1 MRLVLVSG
9 PAVEPLTA
17 AEAKER
23 LNIGSEVSDAVMDAY
38 IMAARQRIDGADG
51 YLGRALITQTWQGRD
66 DTFPS
71 EDNGRIYIPL
81 PPLQT
86 VTVSYLDSAGSPVT
100 LVDGVDYRVVQA
112 QRPYILPLTG
122 WPSVTGI
129 DGVTI
134 EFVVGYGDAGSD
146 VPEPIRTA
154 IALGAGNLHSMTAG
168 NLGVVEEVEEGIGS
182 TRYAVDKTKVVE
194 ALDSTVQ
201 SLLSTYRVVWV

>member
-17 AEAKER
+17 AEARER

-66 DTFPS
+66 DRFPTD
-71 EDNGRIYIPL
+71 DNGRIYVPL

-100 LVDGVDYRVVQA
+100 LVDGVNYRVVQA
-112 QRPYILPLTG
+112 QRPYILPLTS

-129 DGVTI
+129 NGVTI
-134 EFVVGYGDAGSD
+134 EFVVGYGDAGTD

-154 IALGAGNLHSMTAG
+154 IALGAGHLRTMSMRNLTVT
-168 NLGVVEEVEEGIGS
+168 LEQEEGIGQ
-182 TRYAVDKTKVVE
+182 TRYGVTAEIFTV
-194 ALDSTVQ
+194 LDSTVQ
-201 SLLSTYRVVWV
+201 SLLSTYRVIWV

>member
-51 YLGRALITQTWQGRD
+51 YLGRALITQTWQGKD
-66 DTFPS
+66 DIFPID
-71 EDNGRIYIPL
+71 DNGRIYIPL

-86 VTVSYLDSAGSPVT
+86 VTISYLDSAGSPVT
-100 LVDGVDYRVVQA
+100 LVDGVDYRIVQS
-112 QRPYILPLTG
+112 QRPYILPLTS

-134 EFVVGYGDAGSD
+134 EFVVGYGDAGAD

-154 IALGAGNLHSMTAG
+154 IALGAGHLRTMSMRNLTVTM
-168 NLGVVEEVEEGIGS
+168 EQEEGIGQ
-182 TRYAVDKTKVVE
+182 TRYGVTAEIFTV
-194 ALDSTVQ
+194 LDSTVQ
-201 SLLSTYRVVWV
+201 SLLSTYRIVWL

>member
-1 MRLVLVSG
+1 MRLVLVSP

-23 LNIGSEVSDAVMDAY
+23 LNIGAEVSDEVMNAY
-38 IMAARQRIDGADG
+38 ITAARQRIDGADG

-66 DTFPS
+66 DTFPTD
-71 EDNGRIYIPL
+71 DNGRIYIPM

-86 VTVSYLDSAGSPVT
+86 VTISYLDPTGSPVT

-112 QRPYILPLTG
+112 QRPYILPLTS

-134 EFVVGYGDAGSD
+134 EFVVGYGDAGTD

-154 IALGAGNLHSMTAG
+154 IALGAGQLRTMSMRNLTVT
-168 NLGVVEEVEEGIGS
+168 LEREEGIGE
-182 TRYAVDKTKVVE
+182 TRYGVTSE
-194 ALDSTVQ
+194 IFTALDTVIQ
-201 SLLSTYRVVWV
+201 NLLSTYRVVWV